1 MRPFLNWWLTIAYA
15 LIMLSPPLLVSVIER
30 PENNYSR
37 WWYLSIFVAAIYVT
51 LLRYIQYNRK

>member
-1 MRPFLNWWLTIAYA
+1 MRPFLNWWLAIAYA

-30 PENNYSR
+30 PENDYSR
-37 WWYLSIFVAAIYVT
+37 WWYLSILGVAVYVT

>member
-1 MRPFLNWWLTIAYA
+1 MRPFLNCWLAIAYS

-30 PENNYSR
+30 PENDYSR
-37 WWYLSIFVAAIYVT
+37 WWYLSILGAAVYVT

>member
-1 MRPFLNWWLTIAYA
+1 MRPFLNCWLAIAYS

-30 PENNYSR
+30 PENGYSR
-37 WWYLSIFVAAIYVT
+37 WWYLSILGVAVYVT

>member
-1 MRPFLNWWLTIAYA
+1 MRPFLNWWLAIAYS

-30 PENNYSR
+30 PENSYSR
-37 WWYLSIFVAAIYVT
+37 WWYLSILGVAVYVT

>member
-1 MRPFLNWWLTIAYA
+1 MRPFLNLWLAIAYA

-37 WWYLSIFVAAIYVT
+37 WWYLSIFVVAIYVT

>member
-1 MRPFLNWWLTIAYA
+1 MRPFLNCWLAVAYSC
-15 LIMLSPPLLVSVIER
+15 IMLSPPLLVSVIER
-30 PENNYSR
+30 PENGYSR